1 MSIYICICEVMFEHV
16 CIYAHFVHV
25 VVCVY
30 VHVCVHVRVYVYV
43 CQCVYMCMRECVSVC
58 ARCWASG
65 KSACFSLCL
74 CSQVA
79 TYNVFKCIQ

>member
-30 VHVCVHVRVYVYV
+30 VHVCVHVRVYVCLPV
-43 CQCVYMCMRECVSVC
+43 CVHVY
-58 ARCWASG
+58 A
-65 KSACFSLCL
+65 
-74 CSQVA
+74 
-79 TYNVFKCIQ
+79 